1 MSEKIIIFKGSD
13 LLSKLEEKPTM
24 IKKVDHIGIAVR
36 SLNEALPFY
45 TEILKLPLLGIEEVE
60 SEKLK
65 VAFLKA
71 GETKLEL
78 LEPTSQESAVA
89 KFIEKRGEGLHH
101 VALGVESIQDRIN
114 EMKEKGIRMIQD
126 TPKIG
131 AGGAEVAFMHPKSTG
146 SVLYEFCEKKGL
158 EQ

>member
-1 MSEKIIIFKGSD
+1 
-13 LLSKLEEKPTM
+13 M

>member
-1 MSEKIIIFKGSD
+1 M
-13 LLSKLEEKPTM
+13 LLAFRNGGNEL
-24 IKKVDHIGIAVR
+24 IKKIDHIGIAVR
-36 SLNEALPFY
+36 SLEEALPFY
-45 TEILKLPLLGIEEVE
+45 TEILQLPLIGIEEVE

-78 LEPTSQESAVA
+78 LEPTSSESAVA

-101 VALGVESIQDRIN
+101 VALGVDSIQERIN

-126 TPKIG
+126 VPKTG
-131 AGGAEVAFMHPKSTG
+131 AGGAQVAFMHPKSTG
-146 SVLYEFCEKKGL
+146 SILYEFCEKKGL
-158 EQ
+158 N